1 MKKVL
6 LVIVSLIGFA
16 TAKAYDYPY
25 LTFQNAD
32 GTEQSVSVEGL
43 TITYADGQLSIVGNG
58 VTQKLDAAQLSKMYF
73 ATEASSIETLNRDN
87 DGRVEIYSVFGIFLG
102 NYDSAQQAVSAL
114 EKGVYV
120 MKSASETHKII
131 VR

>member
-1 MKKVL
+1 M
-6 LVIVSLIGFA
+6 IGFA

-32 GTEQSVSVEGL
+32 GTEQSVSVEEL
-43 TITYADGQLSIVGNG
+43 KITYADGQLWVVEKG

-73 ATEASSIETLNRDN
+73 ATETSSIESLSKDN
-87 DGRVEIYSVFGIFLG
+87 DGRVEIYNLFGVFLG

-120 MKSASETHKII
+120 MKSASETYKII
-131 VR
+131 VQ